1 MKMRTILLNL
11 AIIFL
16 PVLVF
21 GQYAYDNGLIIT
33 KECDTI
39 KCLVPLEVTYGDKII
54 IKVDGG
60 SKKKVI
66 KSSDIKYLATKYN
79 IFENVS
85 YTKKKKEKEALM
97 QIVIE
102 GFVYLYL
109 KTTVNTGTSYS
120 GNGGI
125 YTMNTSPTLE
135 YVVKKND
142 STHYIKKNKFQ
153 ETIIPLIND
162 ATELVEKI
170 ENKEFKYGDLEE
182 IIKEYNKTK
191 AN

>member
-1 MKMRTILLNL
+1 MRTILLNL
-11 AIIFL
+11 AIILF

-21 GQYAYDNGLIIT
+21 GQYAYDDGLIIT
-33 KECDTI
+33 KESDTI
-39 KCLVPLEVTYGDKII
+39 NCLVPLEVTYGDKII
-54 IKVDGG
+54 IKIDGG
-60 SKKKVI
+60 SKEKVI
-66 KSSDIKYLATKYN
+66 KSSDLKYLATKYN
-79 IFENVS
+79 IFENVR

-102 GFVYLYL
+102 GFVNLYL

-120 GNGGI
+120 GNGGT
-125 YTMNTSPTLE
+125 YTMNTAPTLE

-142 STHYIKKNKFQ
+142 TTYYIKKNKFQ
-153 ETIIPLIND
+153 ETIIPIIND

-170 ENKEFKYGDLEE
+170 ENKKFKYGDLEE
-182 IIKEYNKTK
+182 IINEYNKIK